1 MNSRGHRAIAQQV
14 VPRIRM
20 LVMMIRGLMLRM
32 TAMMTV
38 VVMVKMVA
46 VMLMATGMLLQCG

>member
-38 VVMVKMVA
+38 VVM
-46 VMLMATGMLLQCG
+46 